1 MKKLL
6 LALTCSVLSLSAFAS
21 TVGLSSHPFV
31 MNKHIVT
38 TEFNSYLNNGSGM
51 GLTAKYLQRVNEKLN
66 FDMGFGFT
74 DGERSSVMMAGADMM
89 LIPDYG
95 RQPRVSIKGLLQSE
109 NIDGER
115 INSFGAA
122 PTISKGFSFWGN
134 EAFPYMAL
142 PYRVS
147 LNTDEN
153 TYETS
158 TAVAMGVSG
167 NLNIGDIRDLVGNIE
182 TNFSLRN
189 SYTAIVMGVSLP
201 IQ

>member
-6 LALTCSVLSLSAFAS
+6 LALTCSALSLSAIAS

-38 TEFNSYLNNGSGM
+38 TEFNSFLNNGSGM
-51 GLTAKYLQRVNEKLN
+51 GLNAKYLQRVNEKFN
-66 FDMGFGFT
+66 FDVGFGFT
-74 DGERSSVMMAGADMM
+74 DGERSSTVQAGADVMI
-89 LIPDYG
+89 IPDYG
-95 RQPRVSIKGLLQSE
+95 RQPRFSIKGLLQSE
-109 NIDGER
+109 NFDGER

-134 EAFPYMAL
+134 EAFPYLAL
-142 PYRVS
+142 PYKVS
-147 LNTDEN
+147 LNTDQN

-158 TAVAMGVSG
+158 TAVAMGISG
-167 NLNIGDIRDLVGNIE
+167 NLNVGDFRDLVGNLE

-189 SYTAIVMGVSLP
+189 SYAAIVMGVSLP